1 MNHVRNKIRPN
12 IRTVFD
18 KQFRVGTQCKSA
30 YLLWVGSY
38 NNTHLQYTFAE
49 DGFMYIFVLFP
60 NLESAN

>member
-18 KQFRVGTQCKSA
+18 KQFRVG
-30 YLLWVGSY
+30 LLWVGSY